1 MAELIFDA
9 PWWLPTLLAG
19 VGVVLFWTGN
29 RRQEIRVRNAGLGFL
44 AATIAVAALSYL
56 VATDLEKCV
65 TKSKQLVYSVEKRDW
80 ATMKSLLDPG
90 VSLSVLGFTELYV
103 NRDEILDAAQRG
115 VDEQG
120 VKNVRILSTTAERTD
135 TLISV
140 TLSIMSEQDR
150 TQGYPIT
157 TSWKFEWQRNGKSWS
172 LQRITCL
179 RIANMT
185 GENAGRQFPRP
196 R

>member
-29 RRQEIRVRNAGLGFL
+29 SRQEIRVRNAGLGFL

-56 VATDLEKCV
+56 VSTDLEKCV